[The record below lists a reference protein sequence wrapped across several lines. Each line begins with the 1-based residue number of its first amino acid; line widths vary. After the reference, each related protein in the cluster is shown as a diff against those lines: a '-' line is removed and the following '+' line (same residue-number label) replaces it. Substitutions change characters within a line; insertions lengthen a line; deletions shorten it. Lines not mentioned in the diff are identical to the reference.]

1 MKLRLELTN
10 NVTKTTINYDVIDY
24 FSSNIFF
31 HFELR
36 LQDNLEKIGTED
48 IVDGEYTYRLYDGKC
63 LVANGLCQIG
73 DYVKENK
80 EYSNEKKY
88 KVYDGK

>member
-10 NVTKTTINYDVIDY
+10 NTTKTTTNYEVIDY

-31 HFELR
+31 HFEIR
-36 LQDNLEKIGTED
+36 LKSGI
-48 IVDGEYTYRLYDGKC
+48 IDGEYTYHLYDGDV

-73 DYVKENK
+73 DYKAEVKEYKENK
-80 EYSNEKKY
+80 NKEKTY
-88 KVYDGK
+88 KVYGK

>member
-10 NVTKTTINYDVIDY
+10 NVTKTITNYDVIDY

-31 HFELR
+31 DFEIE
-36 LQDNLEKIGTED
+36 LEEGI
-48 IVDGEYTYRLYDGKC
+48 IDGEYTYNLYDGDC

-73 DYVKENK
+73 DYKAKGKVYN
-80 EYSNEKKY
+80 NEKKY
-88 KVYDGK
+88 KTYGK